1 MVGVVF
7 TLMLGLG
14 STVRVSDLLAIKKN
28 PKAPLIGFI
37 CQFVLMPLCAYA
49 LAKIVGVTDEQ
60 GLSMVLVGCTPGGS
74 TSNLFT
80 FFSRGDLPLSIVM
93 TVISNSAAFFMMPL
107 LLLIYGP
114 AFTSDSLQIPF
125 GNIFAGLLVVL
136 IPVCIGMAILKYY
149 PDFAQKL
156 ERLASILG
164 SLFILAAIISGSIQN
179 KDLFTSGWKLYFCSI
194 IMLPFAAFFGY
205 GLSTMAK
212 LPLKQ
217 RRTIALETG
226 IQNTTLTIAIII
238 LSYPGGDKA
247 ADDLQ
252 NKVLAFPLMFTF
264 FLIILSSVI
273 AYIFNKIS
281 ANEEV
286 AVENAAEA
294 KGQEGDNFVG

>member
-1 MVGVVF
+1 MVDVLQVLMVGVVF

-125 GNIFAGLLVVL
+125 GNIFAG
-136 IPVCIGMAILKYY
+136 
-149 PDFAQKL
+149 
-156 ERLASILG
+156 S
-164 SLFILAAIISGSIQN
+164 
-179 KDLFTSGWKLYFCSI
+179 
-194 IMLPFAAFFGY
+194 
-205 GLSTMAK
+205 
-212 LPLKQ
+212 
-217 RRTIALETG
+217 
-226 IQNTTLTIAIII
+226 
-238 LSYPGGDKA
+238 
-247 ADDLQ
+247 
-252 NKVLAFPLMFTF
+252 
-264 FLIILSSVI
+264 
-273 AYIFNKIS
+273 
-281 ANEEV
+281 
-286 AVENAAEA
+286 
-294 KGQEGDNFVG
+294 